1 MTCFSNSH
9 VFADGATTC
18 MCGMESQK
26 YLPTFDKFVDDLW
39 FCGNS
44 SVGGVPEL
52 AYLGLCITG
61 EAGEI
66 AEKLKKAYRDE
77 ERVTDKLVLA
87 MELGDVLFYVTR
99 MAHALGY
106 SLEDVAKILVE
117 KLNDRKTRGVLR
129 GQGDER

>member
-1 MTCFSNSH
+1 
-9 VFADGATTC
+9 
-18 MCGMESQK
+18 
-26 YLPTFDKFVDDLW
+26 
-39 FCGNS
+39 
-44 SVGGVPEL
+44 
-52 AYLGLCITG
+52 
-61 EAGEI
+61 
-66 AEKLKKAYRDE
+66 LKKAYRDE